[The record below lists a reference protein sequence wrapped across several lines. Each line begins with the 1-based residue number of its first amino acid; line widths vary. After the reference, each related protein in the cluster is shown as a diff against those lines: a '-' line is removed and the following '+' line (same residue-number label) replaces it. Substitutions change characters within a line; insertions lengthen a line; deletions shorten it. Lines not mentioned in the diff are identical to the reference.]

1 MNLDEGT
8 TMNSY
13 SSKLVESAVN
23 ELSRLPGI
31 GKKTALRL
39 VLHLLKK
46 EENIAV
52 ALGNSVIRLRN
63 EIMFCSECFNISDS
77 EICEICANQN
87 RVKETIC
94 VVEDIRDV
102 MAIENT
108 GQYKGV
114 YHILGG
120 IISPMDGIGPNDL
133 HIEALIDRVAR
144 GNIQEIIMA
153 LSTTIEGDTTNFY
166 IYKKLKD
173 QNVTISTIARGI
185 AIGDELE
192 YTDEVTLGRSILNRM
207 PYESTLSK

>member
-1 MNLDEGT
+1 
-8 TMNSY
+8 MNSY
-13 SSKLVESAVN
+13 SSKLVENAVN
-23 ELSRLPGI
+23 ELARLPGI
-31 GKKTALRL
+31 GRKTALRL
-39 VLHLLKK
+39 ALYLLKK
-46 EENIAV
+46 EEIA
-52 ALGNSVIRLRN
+52 AISLGDAIKKMRS

-77 EICEICANQN
+77 EICEICANPN
-87 RVKETIC
+87 RIKETIC

-120 IISPMDGIGPNDL
+120 IISPMEGIGPHDL
-133 HIEALIDRVAR
+133 HIEALVNRVSQ

-173 QNVTISTIARGI
+173 INVTISTIARGV

-192 YTDEVTLGRSILNRM
+192 YTDEVTLGRSILNRT
-207 PYESTLSK
+207 PYEATLSK

>member
-1 MNLDEGT
+1 
-8 TMNSY
+8 MNSY
-13 SSKLVESAVN
+13 SSRLVENAVN

-46 EENIAV
+46 EENVAL
-52 ALGNSVIRLRN
+52 ALGNSVIKLRN

-77 EICEICANQN
+77 EICEICINPN
-87 RVKETIC
+87 RSKETIC

-108 GQYKGV
+108 GQYQGV

-133 HIEALIDRVAR
+133 HIESLVNRVSK
-144 GNIQEIIMA
+144 GNIQEVIMA

-166 IYKKLKD
+166 IYKKIKGF
-173 QNVTISTIARGI
+173 NVNISTIARGI